1 MAVAFGPI
9 SGGLLLEYFWWGS
22 VFLVNVPIVIIAL
35 AAGAFL
41 IPKSRDENPHAIDYG
56 GFVLSVI
63 AIGAI
68 VFTVI
73 ESPIWGWGSLKSNLG
88 FVIGFAALVMFV
100 KYESRRTHP
109 LLDVRVFRNPR
120 LSAAAASIGIAFF
133 CLFGFVFMVTQY
145 FQFVRGYDTLLAGV
159 ATLPFAIGA
168 GVTAPFAARAALRWG
183 TKRVVALGLFNM
195 SLGIFLASFMTQ
207 ESRYFGL
214 VIISMVF
221 MANGLSLVTSPAT
234 DAIMGTLQRDKA
246 GVGSAIND
254 TGREVGG
261 VLGVAVIGSVF
272 VSLYSPKIG
281 ENFDKIPGL
290 TENLPTGLREVA
302 EDSVGAAYQIAA
314 QVPEALREQVQDAV
328 SNAFLQ
334 GFATACIVAS
344 VVAMVGAV
352 FALKYLPARAN
363 DHQGST
369 NPADL

>member
-1 MAVAFGPI
+1 
-9 SGGLLLEYFWWGS
+9 
-22 VFLVNVPIVIIAL
+22 
-35 AAGAFL
+35 
-41 IPKSRDENPHAIDYG
+41 
-56 GFVLSVI
+56 
-63 AIGAI
+63 
-68 VFTVI
+68 
-73 ESPIWGWGSLKSNLG
+73 
-88 FVIGFAALVMFV
+88 
-100 KYESRRTHP
+100 
-109 LLDVRVFRNPR
+109 
-120 LSAAAASIGIAFF
+120 
-133 CLFGFVFMVTQY
+133 
-145 FQFVRGYDTLLAGV
+145 LLAGI

-214 VIISMVF
+214 VVISMVM
-221 MANGLSLVTSPAT
+221 MANGLSLVTSPST

-261 VLGVAVIGSVF
+261 VLGVAVVGSVF
-272 VSLYSPKIG
+272 VSLYSPKIA

-290 TENLPTGLREVA
+290 TENLSPGLLEIA
-302 EDSVGAAYQIAA
+302 EDSVGAAYQIA
-314 QVPEALREQVQDAV
+314 QQTPEALREQVQDAV

-352 FALKYLPARAN
+352 FALRYLPARPSTQ
-363 DHQGST
+363 QGLT
-369 NPADL
+369 NPTDLQESL